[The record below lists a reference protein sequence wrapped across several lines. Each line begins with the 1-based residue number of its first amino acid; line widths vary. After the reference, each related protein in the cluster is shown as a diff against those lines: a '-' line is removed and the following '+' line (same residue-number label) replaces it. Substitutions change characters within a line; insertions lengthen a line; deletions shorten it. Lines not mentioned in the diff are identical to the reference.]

1 MTKTRILGKRLL
13 EGTPLADL
21 VREEGN
27 EGMLLQYDKV
37 DNALKRFKLATDTP
51 VETEGTRGLWI
62 QGPPGTGKSRKARQI
77 SQNRFGEEP
86 FTLEQSKWFDGYKD
100 EQVIVIE
107 DLDKYTAH
115 SLGHQIKLWADRYPV
130 KAEVKGGTI
139 PLKHQILIVTSN
151 FTIEEAFQADGE
163 KATEMQTSKASVTVE
178 AIKDRFI
185 VKTLK
190 KVKQAR

>member
-1 MTKTRILGKRLL
+1 MSYDRI
-13 EGTPLADL
+13 
-21 VREEGN
+21 
-27 EGMLLQYDKV
+27 
-37 DNALKRFKLATDTP
+37 DNAIKRFKLDSTSAYEAD
-51 VETEGTRGLWI
+51 GTRGLWI
-62 QGPPGTGKSRKARQI
+62 QGPPGTGKSRKAREI
-77 SQNRFGEEP
+77 SMDKYGEVP
-86 FTLEQSKWFDGYKD
+86 FTLEQSKWFDGYNN

-115 SLGHQIKLWADRYPV
+115 ELGHKIKLWADRYPV

-139 PLKHQILIVTSN
+139 PLNHRMLIVTSN

-163 KATEMQTSKASVTVE
+163 KATEMQTSKASVTVS

-190 KVKQAR
+190 NVK